1 MQELLGD
8 ELQDELLPISSASP
22 GSDSQLASRLTTPPS
37 PEPGDEF
44 LLDVGSESP
53 SSTSAGDAR
62 SSREDRPSA
71 YPIKLV
77 FASRTHSQLAQVL
90 REFARTAYAQR
101 LTAVT
106 LSSRL
111 VRLLLLFS
119 LLF

>member
-8 ELQDELLPISSASP
+8 ELQDELLPISSIASASP
-22 GSDSQLASRLTTPPS
+22 GGDSLLASHLP

-90 REFARTAYAQR
+90 REFARTSYAQR